1 MEIYNYRKVMFTIS
15 KFLLQFKFE
24 HIIALTLSNMPAGLY
39 FVLKYFSFNF
49 TTPCL
54 KTEFI

>member
-1 MEIYNYRKVMFTIS
+1 MFIIS

-49 TTPCL
+49 TTHL
-54 KTEFI
+54 A